1 MEKIYAAFMSPG
13 SVTERIHFFI
23 GEYQPG
29 DRVGAGGGL
38 EEEGEDIEVLELG
51 FEQALAMVQSLSLI
65 HISEPTRLGMISYAV
80 FCLKKKNTHLRAHE
94 TRGNLVC
101 RLLLEKKK
109 KKKKKY
115 MLCAV

>member
-1 MEKIYAAFMSPG
+1 MSPG

-51 FEQALAMVQSLSLI
+51 FEQALAMVQSGEIVDGKTIMLLQ
-65 HISEPTRLGMISYAV
+65 HLELRM
-80 FCLKKKNTHLRAHE
+80 LKE
-94 TRGNLVC
+94 GW
-101 RLLLEKKK
+101 
-109 KKKKKY
+109 
-115 MLCAV
+115 